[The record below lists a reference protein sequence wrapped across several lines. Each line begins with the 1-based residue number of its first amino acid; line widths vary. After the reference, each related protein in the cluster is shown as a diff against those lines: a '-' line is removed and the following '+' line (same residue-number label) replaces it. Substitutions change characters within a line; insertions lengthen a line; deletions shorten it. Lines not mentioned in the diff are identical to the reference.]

1 MNEQEI
7 IETLESLELSPDKID
22 EFVLAMKTKE
32 AKTEVFMKKNDVTL
46 EDKLKNETDW
56 RVRASL
62 AAQIISRNLE

>member
-1 MNEQEI
+1 MDEQKI
-7 IETLESLELSPDKID
+7 IETLEGLDLSPDKID
-22 EFVLAMKTKE
+22 EFILAMRAKE
-32 AKTEVFMKKNDVTL
+32 AKTESFMKKEDFSL